1 MPRDPAR
8 FSGVLLENRIVV
20 WDLSQS
26 RELFKAGFY
35 GKPLGIPK
43 PKAADFNAP
52 LILDLVEGY
61 YLLKCKKLVV
71 TMRKSGDRIDSKK
84 LGKICEQE
92 YVDFREKFM
101 VYWELRKAGFVV
113 SPGVK
118 FGCDFAVYER
128 GPGID
133 HAPFLV
139 EVMKPQD
146 LISATSVVLSG
157 RLATTVRKQFII
169 GVADREKDSVNFV
182 SFDWWRA

>member
-1 MPRDPAR
+1 MD
-8 FSGVLLENRIVV
+8 
-20 WDLSQS
+20 
-26 RELFKAGFY
+26 FK
-35 GKPLGIPK
+35 
-43 PKAADFNAP
+43 
-52 LILDLVEGY
+52 
-61 YLLKCKKLVV
+61 
-71 TMRKSGDRIDSKK
+71 
-84 LGKICEQE
+84 
-92 YVDFREKFM
+92 EKFM

-139 EVMKPQD
+139 EVMKPHD

-169 GVADREKDSVNFV
+169 GVADREKNTVNFV